1 MSAQQEYYIRQ
12 PADTEARG
20 PFTLAQLA
28 SLASSGGIDAATLYF
43 DAATEQWLP
52 AAGSAEIGALLRNA
66 PPRAQTTTT
75 TATSPAPA
83 TPLVPAPP
91 ALKFMR
97 VLLFA
102 SAAALLVIAFISM
115 RHGGL
120 HTLLFHPFFWLGLI
134 DVVLGACVV
143 FFTKHI
149 VLIIRLRA
157 VLGFCFLGM
166 FLWSI
171 AAPPA
176 IVLAAIA
183 SACLWLATV
192 LGHELSLAANTL
204 AGLAVSTAFAFC
216 VTSTIDCWPL

>member
-1 MSAQQEYYIRQ
+1 MSAQHEYYVRQ

-28 SLASSGGIDAATLYF
+28 SLASSGGIDSTTLYF
-43 DAATEQWLP
+43 DAATEQWIP
-52 AAGSAEIGALLRNA
+52 AAGSAEIGVLLRNA
-66 PPRAQTTTT
+66 PARTQTATT
-75 TATSPAPA
+75 TATSPTPA
-83 TPLVPAPP
+83 TPLVPAAP
-91 ALKFMR
+91 AVKFMR

-102 SAAALLVIAFISM
+102 SAAALLLISFISM

-134 DVVLGACVV
+134 DIVLGVCVT
-143 FFTKHI
+143 FFMKQI

-157 VLGFCFLGM
+157 VLGFCFLGL

-171 AAPPA
+171 AATPA

-192 LGHELSLAANTL
+192 LGGRLPLVANTL
-204 AGLAVSTAFAFC
+204 AGLVVSTAFVFC
-216 VTSTIDCWPL
+216 VTSTIDCWPI

>member
-1 MSAQQEYYIRQ
+1 MSAQHEYYVRQ

-28 SLASSGGIDAATLYF
+28 SLASSGGIDSTTLYF

-52 AAGSAEIGALLRNA
+52 AAGSAALGALLRNA

-75 TATSPAPA
+75 TTPA
-83 TPLVPAPP
+83 TPLAPAPP
-91 ALKFMR
+91 AIKFMR

-134 DVVLGACVV
+134 DIVLGVCAT
-143 FFTKHI
+143 FFARRI
-149 VLIIRLRA
+149 VLVIRLRA

-171 AAPPA
+171 AATPA

-192 LGHELSLAANTL
+192 LGRKLPLVANTL
-204 AGLAVSTAFAFC
+204 AGLAVSTAFVFC